1 MSLKKTWREK
11 DTWNSTAFGLFRDTR
26 EWRYLLKL
34 NPSFDIRFRPAPG
47 TRIHVGGDAG
57 GDTNPPKGSGKS
69 GTLTQM
75 GNTMLVGPDALSD
88 ATGGIY
94 PWSSFRGYANRL
106 GEYTAAALL
115 NFDRING
122 YSLDSPQASSDTQ
135 RG

>member
-1 MSLKKTWREK
+1 MSLKKTWRVK
-11 DTWNSTAFGLFRDTR
+11 DTWHSTAYSLFSDTR

-34 NPSFDIRFRPAPG
+34 NPSFDIRYKPAPG
-47 TRIHVGGDAG
+47 TRIFAGGDAG

-69 GTLTQM
+69 GTLTQID
-75 GNTMLVGPDALSD
+75 NALLVGPDALSD
-88 ATGGIY
+88 PYGGIY

-106 GEYTAAALL
+106 GEYTAASLL
-115 NFDRING
+115 NVDRING

>member
-1 MSLKKTWREK
+1 MSLKKTWK
-11 DTWNSTAFGLFRDTR
+11 VKNTWNSLAYEMFRDSR
-26 EWRYLLKL
+26 EWRYSLEL
-34 NPSFDIRFRPAPG
+34 NPSFDIRYKPAPG
-47 TRIHVGGDAG
+47 TRIFAGGDAG
-57 GDTNPPKGSGKS
+57 GDTDPPKGAGKS

-75 GNTMLVGPDALSD
+75 GNTLQIGPDALSD
-88 ATGGIY
+88 PDSGIY

-115 NFDRING
+115 NTDRING